1 MLNAIPA
8 VCGLLIVANAKWST
22 VVLAM
27 TENVIG
33 LPVPAVSAPPEPV
46 PDAVIVT
53 DPAVVP
59 VTVSDATPAT
69 AFTEFRPVTVPLPAV
84 FANVTLSVL
93 SAPVVTVL
101 PLTSWIVAVR
111 TRVVPAVKSAVE
123 PLRANLFA
131 APATTV
137 NVIGFPAPAANP
149 AADALIVTVPS

>member
-1 MLNAIPA
+1 MLNAIPD

-53 DPAVVP
+53 EPAVVP

-69 AFTEFRPVTVPLPAV
+69 AFTEFRPDTLPTPAV
-84 FANVTLSVL
+84 FANVTLNVL
-93 SAPVVTVL
+93 SEPVVIVL
-101 PLTSWIVAVR
+101 PLTSWIVAVSC
-111 TRVVPAVKSAVE
+111 RVAPAARSAVE
-123 PLRANLFA
+123 PLNSSLLA
-131 APATTV
+131 APATTL
-137 NVIGFPAPAANP
+137 NVIGFPAPAAKP
-149 AADALIVTVPS
+149 PADALIVTVPS

>member
-1 MLNAIPA
+1 MLNAIPD

-59 VTVSDATPAT
+59 VTVSVATP
-69 AFTEFRPVTVPLPAV
+69 PVAR
-84 FANVTLSVL
+84 SEEH
-93 SAPVVTVL
+93 
-101 PLTSWIVAVR
+101 TSELQSRGHLVCRLLLEKKKKKNKIQKTRR
-111 TRVVPAVKSAVE
+111 TKIDSLRQNSPMIIE
-123 PLRANLFA
+123 PY
-131 APATTV
+131 
-137 NVIGFPAPAANP
+137 IH
-149 AADALIVTVPS
+149 